1 MHFWIDIDKQS
12 ALVIELHRAQWCLMT
27 LTVVNNQGMACCL
40 MTPKHYQNQ
49 CDLSSWHKDDM
60 ISLGSYPISLSAE
73 ILFSAA
79 TKQLDEWSVGLSI
92 TPFWQCSCHPIIMK
106 LSGVITIDRSDAM
119 QKVKVRGQRSR
130 SQRSKQILSQFGRFW
145 TVTPVWIHRWLRN
158 YAHSLKWQRRG
169 ALLFFVVICQIWK
182 SHGPENQRFGFDLN
196 VSRWQLQLFE
206 FMDGNEMTHIASRSI
221 EEVSY
226 SISRSSVKFQGHTG
240 WKIDFDWIWARLP
253 GWSNLS
259 NPSNLPCL

>member
-1 MHFWIDIDKQS
+1 
-12 ALVIELHRAQWCLMT
+12 MT

-60 ISLGSYPISLSAE
+60 ISLGSYPNSLSAE

-79 TKQLDEWSVGLSI
+79 TKQRDEWSCPYIRPSVCPSHLFDNVPVILSLWNYQELLPL
-92 TPFWQCSCHPIIMK
+92 TEVMPE
-106 LSGVITIDRSDAM
+106 
-119 QKVKVRGQRSR
+119 VKVRGQRSR

-169 ALLFFVVICQIWK
+169 ALLFFVVICRILK
-182 SHGPENQRFGFDLN
+182 SHGPKNQRFGFDLS
-196 VSRWQLQLFE
+196 VSGWQLQLF
-206 FMDGNEMTHIASRSI
+206 
-221 EEVSY
+221 
-226 SISRSSVKFQGHTG
+226 
-240 WKIDFDWIWARLP
+240 
-253 GWSNLS
+253 
-259 NPSNLPCL
+259 